1 MGTGI
6 PDIIP
11 GAEDMGICMGMAA
24 FISGSWSQT
33 GDITN
38 GADSIAIPS
47 MKLNSLKSKEIS
59 NITDDSVQYWK

>member
-1 MGTGI
+1 MEQVMWHDIGIIIGTGIGI

-24 FISGSWSQT
+24 FISGSWYQS
-33 GDITN
+33 GYITN

-47 MKLNSLKSKEIS
+47 VKLN
-59 NITDDSVQYWK
+59 